1 VSTTF
6 SKLKRKSIGSAST
19 LKKRGYS
26 IWNLNS
32 KSSIGKVGGRVIVR
46 IEGKYYMKT

>member
-6 SKLKRKSIGSAST
+6 SRLKKKSTGSAST
-19 LKKRGYS
+19 LKRRGYS

-32 KSSIGKVGGRVIVR
+32 KGSIGKVGGRVIVR
-46 IEGKYYMKT
+46 IEGKYCMKT